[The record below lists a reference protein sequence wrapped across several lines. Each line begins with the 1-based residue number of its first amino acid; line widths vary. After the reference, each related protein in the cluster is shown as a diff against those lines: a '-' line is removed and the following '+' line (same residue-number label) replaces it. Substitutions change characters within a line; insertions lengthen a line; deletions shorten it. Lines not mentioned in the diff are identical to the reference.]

1 MRRFFFIF
9 KNKGRQTY
17 RKEEATM
24 TEREKDSKHISLE
37 RARKLLG
44 DAAISDE
51 ELIEVMN
58 NLKQFC
64 GIICAVYKQENKE
77 NKKVEIKKNEDEQ
90 KGAKDAA

>member
-9 KNKGRQTY
+9 KNKGRRKC

-37 RARKLLG
+37 RARELLG
-44 DAAISDE
+44 DDAISDE
-51 ELIEVMN
+51 ELIEIMN

-64 GIICAVYKQENKE
+64 GIICAVYKQEKIE
-77 NKKVEIKKNEDEQ
+77 NKKDEQ
-90 KGAKDAA
+90 KGVKDAA